1 MYRVS
6 IVLGFLTFFL
16 SGCVSSEKKEI
27 DAPKLLVIN
36 VLDKALYD
44 DCHITGSIHVPFDQV
59 ISYVRDMSKDTEI
72 VVYCSNYACT
82 TSDYVA
88 KKLYDQGFTHVMVY
102 QGGMAEWKQQGMP
115 TEGPGQQLYLTKT
128 MIKLDESDHSV
139 IPVITIDEL
148 ARKLNLDR
156 AGNNSEVAA

>member
-6 IVLGFLTFFL
+6 MVLGFLTFFL

-59 ISYVRDMSKDTEI
+59 T
-72 VVYCSNYACT
+72 N
-82 TSDYVA
+82 
-88 KKLYDQGFTHVMVY
+88 
-102 QGGMAEWKQQGMP
+102 
-115 TEGPGQQLYLTKT
+115 
-128 MIKLDESDHSV
+128 
-139 IPVITIDEL
+139 
-148 ARKLNLDR
+148 
-156 AGNNSEVAA
+156 

>member
-6 IVLGFLTFFL
+6 MVLGFLTFFL
-16 SGCVSSEKKEI
+16 SSCVSSEKKEI

-59 ISYVRDMSKDTEI
+59 TNYVRTLSKDTEI

-102 QGGMAEWKQQGMP
+102 QGGMAEWKQHGLP
-115 TEGPGQQLYLTKT
+115 TEGPGQQVYLTKT
-128 MIKLDESDHSV
+128 MMAPEESEQGA
-139 IPVITIDEL
+139 IPIITMREL
-148 ARKLNLDR
+148 AQKLNLD
-156 AGNNSEVAA
+156 ASTHTEVAA